1 MQDGFIKHT
10 IHIYI
15 ATFLFFLK

>member
-15 ATFLFFLK
+15 ATFLFF